1 MSPEIPD
8 AVAAIIAGAIIER
21 TTADPAAQARH
32 AVAALL
38 EGGWSITAPEH
49 ALTAQRPA

>member
-8 AVAAIIAGAIIER
+8 AVAAIIAGAILER
-21 TTADPAAQARH
+21 PAVDPEAQARH

-49 ALTAQRPA
+49 TLTPQRPA